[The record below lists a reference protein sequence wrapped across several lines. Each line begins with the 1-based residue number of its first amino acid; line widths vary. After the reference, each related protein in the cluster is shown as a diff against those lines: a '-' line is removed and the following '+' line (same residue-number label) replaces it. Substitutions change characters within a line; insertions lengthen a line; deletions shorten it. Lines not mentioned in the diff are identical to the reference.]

1 MLKKQFGDRLVVM
14 AFPCNQFGAQ
24 EPKSNAA
31 IREFCERRGF
41 RGVVMKKCKVNGG
54 GASPVFDFL
63 KVRSNTGGIM
73 WNFYKYVVAPDGKQV
88 RRFTTQD
95 TPAAMAPH
103 IAEVLRRW
111 DEDAKR

>member
-1 MLKKQFGDRLVVM
+1 M

-24 EPKSNAA
+24 EPKSNEA
-31 IREFCERRGF
+31 IREFTERRGF

-73 WNFYKYVVAPDGKQV
+73 WNFYKYVVSPDGKQV

-103 IAEVLRRW
+103 IAETLRRW